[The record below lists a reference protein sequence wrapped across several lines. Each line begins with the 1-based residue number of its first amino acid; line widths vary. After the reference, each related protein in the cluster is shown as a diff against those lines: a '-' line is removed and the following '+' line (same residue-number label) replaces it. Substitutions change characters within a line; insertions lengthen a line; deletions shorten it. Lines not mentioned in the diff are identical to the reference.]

1 MPGRNII
8 FMKITILGST
18 GSIGRQAV
26 DVALFMG
33 YEVEALA
40 FSKDIKTG
48 EAQVRLLKP
57 QICAVYDEE
66 AGKELAR
73 RVADTDTKVVYG
85 EEGVLEA
92 ASHKG
97 VDVVINAI
105 VGMAGLRPTLC
116 ALEHVKRLALANKE
130 TLVCAG
136 QIVMKKIKEK
146 GVELLPVD
154 SEHSAIYRCLLS
166 DHARGYKKLILTA
179 SGGPFYSKK
188 AEELKDKGVKETLAH
203 PTWQMGAKITV
214 DSATLMNKGFEVI
227 EACHIFDAD
236 PDDVE
241 VVVHRQSIVHSM
253 VELHDGAVIAQL
265 SVPDMRECI
274 QYALTYPAVEPSK
287 LERLDFCKIG
297 TLTFSE
303 YDKETFPL
311 LDFACECYKKGGVI
325 PSVLNGA
332 NEEAVA
338 AFLQGRIKFL
348 EIAETVMKVTREFEN
363 VSDPTVDEIISA
375 GLEARAR
382 VRALLG

>member
-1 MPGRNII
+1 
-8 FMKITILGST
+8 MKITILGST

-33 YEVEALA
+33 YEVTALA
-40 FSKDIKTG
+40 FSRDIKTG
-48 EAQVRLLKP
+48 EEQIRLLKP
-57 QICAVYDEE
+57 RICAVFDED
-66 AGKELAR
+66 AGRELAL

-85 EEGVLEA
+85 EDGVLEA
-92 ASHKG
+92 ASYRG

-136 QIVMKKIKEK
+136 DIVMKKIKEK

-154 SEHSAIYRCLLS
+154 SEHSAIFRCLRS
-166 DHARGYKKLILTA
+166 EMDGRFSKLILTA
-179 SGGPFYSKK
+179 SGGPFYSRTKD
-188 AEELKDKGVKETLAH
+188 ELKDMGVRQTLAH

-241 VVVHRQSIVHSM
+241 VLVHRQSIVHSM
-253 VELHDGAVIAQL
+253 VELQDGAVIAQL

-274 QYALTYPAVEPSK
+274 QYALTYPKVKPSA
-287 LERLDFCKIG
+287 LERIDFCKLG
-297 TLTFSE
+297 ALTFSK
-303 YDKETFPL
+303 YDAETFPL
-311 LDFACECYKKGGVI
+311 LDFACDCYKRGGVI

-338 AFLQGRIKFL
+338 AFLQEKIKFPAIS
-348 EIAETVMKVTREFEN
+348 EAVMKVTSEFANKNE
-363 VSDPTVDEIISA
+363 PTLEDIISA
-375 GLEARAR
+375 GFEARAR
-382 VRALLG
+382 VRELLK